1 MVGTYDVKLNASAPN
16 LPLAPFFAHVASP
29 SSLRILNVPK
39 KIGLWEITNVFVTV
53 VYPDNTALSVEA
65 VKSGGV
71 YVATVDAS
79 RLPGEAKKGLE
90 ITANGIDERG
100 EPVEGYVL
108 GFADVYILDRDGSIT
123 VGETTYYLHLVSEK
137 SATPHKCDLVETDDG
152 WEIFD
157 GSEWKAFGGGGSG
170 TGATVLT
177 VGGGKIYKGGVE
189 MTSYADL
196 LALVQAGGVT
206 LMGTVGADKDALYY
220 PLFCDT
226 NAIRFDATGTLGGD
240 VKTKSYTVQP
250 VNGDHIRVT
259 EGSLVDLAKKSDI
272 PDVSGFAV
280 DRFVGTLAR
289 SFKESEISN
298 AAKVT
303 LIGFPLALLDGVKK
317 IKAFEIRCSNSTGAS
332 WDRRVSWTLAVNV
345 GGSVVNLGTTDVQ
358 EMVVGQYTRFT
369 FANPIA
375 IPEGATAVALG
386 CSGATRVALVTT
398 TDPDYSVYGASGS
411 IITGYGVPI
420 DVVGDL
426 TISEALDLLAK
437 RSLDPRG
444 GVAANV
450 NLTAPDGTH
459 WALGVNNDGTIYTSI
474 PDAQSQSD
482 DGDEE
487 IEI

>member
-1 MVGTYDVKLNASAPN
+1 MIGTYDIKVNAAAPN
-16 LPLAPFFAHVASP
+16 LPLSPMFAHLGSP

-39 KIGLWEITNVFVTV
+39 KIGLWEITNVFATV
-53 VYPDNTALSVEA
+53 VYPDNTANSVEA

-71 YVATVDAS
+71 YVATIPAS
-79 RLPGEAKKGLE
+79 AAPGEAINGLE
-90 ITANGIDERG
+90 ITANGIDENG
-100 EPVEGYVL
+100 DVVEGYVL
-108 GFADVYILDRDGSIT
+108 GVADVYVLDRDGSIT
-123 VGETTYYLHLVSEK
+123 IGETTYYLHVVDEK
-137 SATPHKCDLVETDDG
+137 PATPHKYDLVKTDDG

-157 GSEWKAFGGGGSG
+157 GSVWVPFGGGSG
-170 TGATVLT
+170 SGATVLT

-189 MTSYADL
+189 MTSYAAL

-280 DRFVGTLAR
+280 DKFVGTLAR

-375 IPEGATAVALG
+375 IPEGATGVALG

-398 TDPDYSVYGASGS
+398 TDPGYSVYGASGGL
-411 IITGYGVPI
+411 ITGYGVPM
-420 DVVGDL
+420 DVVGEL
-426 TISEALDLLAK
+426 TISESLALLAK

-459 WALGVNNDGTIYTSI
+459 WALGVNNDGTLYTVI
-474 PDAQSQSD
+474 PDVSAASD
-482 DGDEE
+482 EPDVE
-487 IEI
+487 IE